1 MALECAVQLF
11 VHNWKIHSDNLS
23 KHTTNGILF
32 GDFSFH
38 SHSCLNAI
46 VSNNSMINS
55 SKSMFA
61 IRKYTFYGSNHTH
74 THTSINWNNPNGPQ
88 HKLFNMLCMGIFRR
102 KCKVERIVTANN
114 PSQGAAMIWC
124 TTCTSSV
131 KCEQIGGNFC
141 IYSSHIFFGL
151 HFGVC
156 WNLSRCFASAC
167 KTMIIV
173 ILMANALWNKCQSGR
188 EWEWAGAWNGMIRQ
202 STEKTTTQNYRSH
215 HTHTHTHL
223 CMRDMRDAKSKTF
236 HRIYYKRCSISLRI
250 WTRMI
255 NLFVAIFVCRSN
267 WVDAVYASESEWVY
281 KNGEHN
287 MLSWMEVNRKF
298 FFLPFANIKQ
308 RYALKHIEP
317 FSKRSVCIS

>member
-1 MALECAVQLF
+1 
-11 VHNWKIHSDNLS
+11 
-23 KHTTNGILF
+23 
-32 GDFSFH
+32 
-38 SHSCLNAI
+38 
-46 VSNNSMINS
+46 
-55 SKSMFA
+55 
-61 IRKYTFYGSNHTH
+61 
-74 THTSINWNNPNGPQ
+74 
-88 HKLFNMLCMGIFRR
+88 MLCMGIFRR

-255 NLFVAIFVCRSN
+255 NLFVAIFVCRFELG
-267 WVDAVYASESEWVY
+267 W
-281 KNGEHN
+281 
-287 MLSWMEVNRKF
+287 
-298 FFLPFANIKQ
+298 
-308 RYALKHIEP
+308 
-317 FSKRSVCIS
+317 RSLCERERVSV

>member
-1 MALECAVQLF
+1 MVLSPAFMINQLVLECAVQLC

-23 KHTTNGILF
+23 KQSTNGILF
-32 GDFSFH
+32 GDFLFH

-61 IRKYTFYGSNHTH
+61 IRKYTFYCSNHTH
-74 THTSINWNNPNGPQ
+74 THTLQSTETTRTQ

-114 PSQGAAMIWC
+114 PTQGAAMIWC

-215 HTHTHTHL
+215 HTHAHTLVHERHERCKIKNFPPHLLQTLQYFVTHMNTHD
-223 CMRDMRDAKSKTF
+223 R
-236 HRIYYKRCSISLRI
+236 
-250 WTRMI
+250 
-255 NLFVAIFVCRSN
+255 FVCCHICLSIELGWRSLCERER
-267 WVDAVYASESEWVY
+267 V
-281 KNGEHN
+281 
-287 MLSWMEVNRKF
+287 
-298 FFLPFANIKQ
+298 
-308 RYALKHIEP
+308 
-317 FSKRSVCIS
+317 SV